1 MVPIDTSDLN
11 ANADKAEKAMFIRCS
26 NNFLVE
32 RNQDVAEKEKNI
44 FAIRCSEADSP
55 IRSTDE

>member
-1 MVPIDTSDLN
+1 MVLIHTSDLN

-26 NNFLVE
+26 NSFLVE
-32 RNQDVAEKEKNI
+32 RNQDVAEKKKNI
-44 FAIRCSEADSP
+44 FAIRCSQADAP